1 MKYSPGD
8 FPQLRFLIG
17 DVRDKDRVKR
27 ACEGIDVIIHAVA
40 IKEVETPNVV
50 KELFEKSKA
59 VILNYKNIFS
69 DDLGPQ

>member
-1 MKYSPGD
+1 MKYPPGD

-27 ACEGIDVIIHAVA
+27 ACEGIDVIIHAAA
-40 IKEVETPNVV
+40 IKQVETPNVV
-50 KELFEKSKA
+50 KEFFEKSKA

-69 DDLGPQ
+69 DDLGLQ